1 MSRRRAA
8 FLDRDGVL
16 VETFVRCNRA
26 FAPVSLDE
34 FRLEPNA
41 GLHVGRLARA
51 GLLPIVVTNQ
61 PEVARGIIAPAVLEE
76 MHEQLRKA
84 VPVEDIFVCV
94 HDGPDGCRCRK
105 PKPGMLQAAA
115 EKWGIDLSRSFM
127 VGDRCSDV
135 EAGQAVGCYTVLIER
150 PYSGAATPGAR
161 ASDLATAVDAV
172 LARLKE

>member
-1 MSRRRAA
+1 MSRRAV

-16 VETFVRCNRA
+16 VETFVRNNRA

-34 FRLEPNA
+34 FRLERNA
-41 GLHVGRLARA
+41 GLHVERLARA

-61 PEVARGIIAPAVLEE
+61 PEVARGFIVPAVLEA
-76 MHEQLRKA
+76 MHERLREA

-94 HDGPDGCRCRK
+94 HDGSDGCWCRK

-115 EKWGIDLSRSFM
+115 EKWGIDLARSFM
-127 VGDRCSDV
+127 VGDRWSDV
-135 EAGQAVGCYTVLIER
+135 EAGQAAGCYTVLIER
-150 PYSGAATPGAR
+150 SYSGAASPCAR

-172 LARLKE
+172 LARLKD